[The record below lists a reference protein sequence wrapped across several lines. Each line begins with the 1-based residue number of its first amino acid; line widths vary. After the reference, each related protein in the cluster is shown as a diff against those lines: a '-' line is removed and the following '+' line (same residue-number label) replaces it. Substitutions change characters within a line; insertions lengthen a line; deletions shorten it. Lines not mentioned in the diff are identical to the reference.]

1 METQTEKKLMSIDLT
16 REFRMLL
23 KRYFGCEGLTVI
35 VREHPWFDG
44 HYQFYAEFK
53 EGDKP
58 ISVSIDIVANSVVY
72 VDEQLREIAKKLNRM
87 KNILKDEDFSGAKVD
102 FGTFSMEMDIDEI
115 SVKSAKKLLSLLD
128 NEKVQGLHF
137 WA

>member
-1 METQTEKKLMSIDLT
+1 MPIDLA

-23 KRYFGCEGLTVI
+23 KRYFGGCEGLTVI
-35 VREHPWFDG
+35 VREHAWFDG

-53 EGDKP
+53 EDK

-128 NEKVQGLHF
+128 NKKVQGLHF
-137 WA
+137 WG